1 MAVSDFPCFHF
12 FIPSFNDLNQ
22 FWGVKSVW
30 SFSHADWSCGLL
42 GRWTQCRVR
51 GQRVSTFVMSQGS
64 TRLLMLAFLLGLCNM
79 NPPTRFSSMPCTLE
93 THGSVRFTLQ
103 EWEWYPLPWGWSS
116 YTNNSEFFC
125 MKSLSLYL
133 YLLIYSITYLYQYV
147 SWMFILYLLS
157 YNSKLLYVFW
167 LFQF

>member
-1 MAVSDFPCFHF
+1 MLRLKLWV
-12 FIPSFNDLNQ
+12 IRKMNTLQ
-22 FWGVKSVW
+22 G
-30 SFSHADWSCGLL
+30 
-42 GRWTQCRVR
+42 
-51 GQRVSTFVMSQGS
+51 QGS
-64 TRLLMLAFLLGLCNM
+64 MSVNICHESGVNTIANVDLAHLAGGFFCWALPLQHDT
-79 NPPTRFSSMPCTLE
+79 PPFSSMPCTLE
-93 THGSVRFTLQ
+93 TRGSVRFTLQ

-116 YTNNSEFFC
+116 YANNSEFFC

-147 SWMFILYLLS
+147 SWMFMLYLLN